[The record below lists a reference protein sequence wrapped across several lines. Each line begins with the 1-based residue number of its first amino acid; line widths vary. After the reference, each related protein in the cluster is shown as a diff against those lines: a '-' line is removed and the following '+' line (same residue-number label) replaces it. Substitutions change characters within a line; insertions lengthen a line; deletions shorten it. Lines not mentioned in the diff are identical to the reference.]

1 MIDMHNRTVRV
12 TGANS
17 GVGFVTAKQLAE
29 AGAEIVM
36 VCRDPGRGE
45 AARAQL
51 AEIAA
56 GPAPQLFIADL
67 SSQEQIRDVARDLH
81 VAYDRMDVLLNNAGS
96 VFNKGARS
104 IDGIEKT
111 FATNHLAP
119 FLLTNLLQ
127 DLLLAAPAAV
137 WSWWRRRSTAASSTS
152 RISRASA
159 ATTSSRP
166 TSNPSS
172 AASCLRSSWGDAWMA
187 PR

>member
-1 MIDMHNRTVRV
+1 MIDMHNKTAVV

-17 GVGFVTAKQLAE
+17 GVGLVTAKQLAE
-29 AGAEIVM
+29 TGAEIVM
-36 VCRDPGRGE
+36 VCRDPERGE
-45 AARAQL
+45 TARAQI
-51 AEIAA
+51 AESAT

-67 SSQEQIRDVARDLH
+67 SSQAEIRDVARDLH
-81 VAYDRMDVLLNNAGS
+81 LAHDRIDVLLNNAGS
-96 VFNKGARS
+96 VFNKRARS

-119 FLLTNLLQ
+119 FLLTNLLL
-127 DLLLAAPAAV
+127 DLLLAAPAARV
-137 WSWWRRRSTAASSTS
+137 VTVATEIYSRSTF

-172 AASCLRSSWGDAWMA
+172 ATSCLPSSWRDAWMT